1 MSRQYSQIRFDLI
14 WHWFRSTYS
23 RDKDIERRSLMRL
36 DNPSVIAS
44 LAELREFQFR
54 DMPRRWGIIDRRRE
68 KIILYC

>member
-14 WHWFRSTYS
+14 WHWLRSTYS